1 MSVSDMG
8 VLIVEDGE
16 ASDLG
21 KQSIMGDRAASS
33 VVMAPNLVLSC

>member
-1 MSVSDMG
+1 MG

-21 KQSIMGDRAASS
+21 IQSSMGEIEL
-33 VVMAPNLVLSC
+33 PHLLSWHST